1 MPATTET
8 VAYGTASFVVAFT
21 TFPVTSRF
29 CACTGNGA
37 QRDSNVAAYHEPL
50 DIIPPGRAGN
60 VGRPTLWLVSG
71 LRDPAMAGR
80 RPGGG
85 AARVRAYC
93 PRDRGADPDISLRG
107 RGVSGGSAGS
117 SFSGGGC
124 RRGSIGCHS
133 RSRRSPS

>member
-1 MPATTET
+1 MPPTTET

-71 LRDPAMAGR
+71 LRDPAMAGQ
-80 RPGGG
+80 PSGGG
-85 AARVRAYC
+85 GLWLRAYY
-93 PRDRGADPDISLRG
+93 PRDRDAGPVISPRG
-107 RGVSGGSAGS
+107 CGGSGGYPGS
-117 SFSGGGC
+117 SFSGGG
-124 RRGSIGCHS
+124 
-133 RSRRSPS
+133 

>member
-1 MPATTET
+1 MPPTTET

-85 AARVRAYC
+85 AARRSEEHTSELQSPCNLV
-93 PRDRGADPDISLRG
+93 
-107 RGVSGGSAGS
+107 
-117 SFSGGGC
+117 C
-124 RRGSIGCHS
+124 RLLLEKKKKR
-133 RSRRSPS
+133 